1 VVVCGFLVAFD
12 LLALLYRPIFFWLF
26 ANRQLAFSP
35 IVNLPLQLP
44 KRRPKRLLVK
54 FRTHLTFWSKAAVID
69 LLVKFQTH
77 LTFWSK
83 AAVIDLLV
91 KFHTHL
97 TFWSKAAVIDLLV
110 KNIAQHFLWSKMLL
124 LCVIIWLS
132 SSVFAYM

>member
-1 VVVCGFLVAFD
+1 VVCGFLVAFD

-91 KFHTHL
+91 K
-97 TFWSKAAVIDLLV
+97 
-110 KNIAQHFLWSKMLL
+110 NIAQHFLWSKMLL